1 MRESYDD
8 RTGPTPDAAPPSR
21 RTYARRVECS
31 ESPETPSPRGAVRAS
46 RGDGVREPESQRDVS
61 CGDAR

>member
-31 ESPETPSPRGAVRAS
+31 ESAGAPAREPVRAS
-46 RGDGVREPESQRDVS
+46 RGDGVREPESQRDDS